1 MAKKKTPTAEI
12 LKSRAD
18 HFMPR
23 DWNYTRNTK
32 IEQIRYEKGLDT
44 HNDLSHRIKSALFW
58 AFGRTP
64 DWLIDIQGKG
74 HTLRERFGMARYSLK
89 RDPNLPDGILND
101 GGIIV
106 FWEEDGEYINLVQP
120 SVGSLL
126 ADFLIEE
133 PNHPHAKKILAEMG
147 RILIFE
153 EKTCAEDNK
162 DLQ

>member
-1 MAKKKTPTAEI
+1 MAKKKTTTAEI

-18 HFMPR
+18 HFASR

-44 HNDLSHRIKSALFW
+44 HNELPHRIKSALSW

-64 DWLIDIQGKG
+64 NWIRNWEDKWTVVD
-74 HTLRERFGMARYSLK
+74 RFQMARHSLK
-89 RDPNLPDGILND
+89 RDPNIPDGVLND
-101 GGIIV
+101 GSVIV

-120 SVGSLL
+120 TVGSLL

-133 PNHPHAKKILAEMG
+133 PNHPHAKKILAEMD
-147 RILIFE
+147 RIRKLE

-162 DLQ
+162 DLE